1 MAAARSFVLPAIMA
15 FLVFSAVAVCA
26 ARPLAGEELSGE
38 AGAGK
43 SIVRRPICPCWISF
57 TGNGDGNEE
66 QP

>member
-1 MAAARSFVLPAIMA
+1 MA

-43 SIVRRPICPCWISF
+43 SIVRFLRQIYRQRL
-57 TGNGDGNEE
+57 NGPGHSCQTWDPNGGC
-66 QP
+66 